1 IGVRKFSIIII
12 KRKRAYYFAL
22 LINREFTIIIE
33 AIFITRDYILAFL
46 ILSSFI
52 YIAR

>member
-1 IGVRKFSIIII
+1 IRVRKFSIVII

-22 LINREFTIIIE
+22 LINKEFATIIE
-33 AIFITRDYILAFL
+33 AIFIIKNYILVFL
-46 ILSSFI
+46 IFSSFI